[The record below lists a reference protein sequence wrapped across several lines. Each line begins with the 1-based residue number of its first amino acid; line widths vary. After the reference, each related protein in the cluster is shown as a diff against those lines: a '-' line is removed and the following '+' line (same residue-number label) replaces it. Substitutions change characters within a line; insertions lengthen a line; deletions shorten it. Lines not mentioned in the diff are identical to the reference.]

1 MRKQK
6 NHSMFINFSIYLGI
20 DQRGGR
26 PEESDGKAAGNNDER
41 EGSSRTIF
49 ESEGYYKDRVGTDDF
64 LDDPRFI
71 ALAYL
76 LISITAQLGYPSSE
90 HCSINSLIIQAV
102 WSDRKNSSIR
112 WISSCEPSSDQASH

>member
-49 ESEGYYKDRVGTDDF
+49 ESEGYYKDRVGTDVKKF
-64 LDDPRFI
+64 RSRSFGERIL
-71 ALAYL
+71 
-76 LISITAQLGYPSSE
+76 E
-90 HCSINSLIIQAV
+90 
-102 WSDRKNSSIR
+102 
-112 WISSCEPSSDQASH
+112 CEM